1 MVMVPAPFTK
11 DAILEAHEA
20 GIRTIVTITE
30 GVPVHDMTIVYD
42 TVVRRGGARLIG
54 PNCPGLISPGKANI
68 GIIPGDITMPGRVG
82 LVSRSGTLTYQI
94 MYELAQAGIGI
105 STCVGIGG
113 DPVIGTQFLDVIQA
127 FAADSDTDAIAF
139 VGEIG
144 GSEEQRAGEWIRDNI
159 PDMPVVGYIA
169 GFEAP
174 AGKQMGHA
182 GAIVKEDGPGG
193 ESAAEKQAILAGF
206 GIPVADN
213 PSDAARLMIER
224 LGRGPTRTRRGLN
237 ASDPGRW
244 PGPPHTGT
252 RGARR
257 RPAQREARTRRG
269 LPVRWHPMGAG
280 STGGD
285 HWGRRVASRGSSPRG
300 IIQMPSPAVSDRA
313 FSVHFLSLSSGHRT
327 APTAMIPAPERASH
341 RDPRFQRARSRRDER
356 STRARRH
363 ECARLDA

>member
-1 MVMVPAPFTK
+1 MSIFIDEHTRVVVQGIGAQGTFHAARNQAYGTNIVAGVHPKRGGGMWDELSAPIFASVAEAVGATGADTSMVMVPAPFTK

-127 FAADSDTDAIAF
+127 FAADPDTDAIAF

-224 LGRGPTRTRRGLN
+224 LGR
-237 ASDPGRW
+237 
-244 PGPPHTGT
+244 
-252 RGARR
+252 
-257 RPAQREARTRRG
+257 
-269 LPVRWHPMGAG
+269 
-280 STGGD
+280 
-285 HWGRRVASRGSSPRG
+285 
-300 IIQMPSPAVSDRA
+300 
-313 FSVHFLSLSSGHRT
+313 
-327 APTAMIPAPERASH
+327 
-341 RDPRFQRARSRRDER
+341 
-356 STRARRH
+356 
-363 ECARLDA
+363 

>member
-1 MVMVPAPFTK
+1 MSIFIDEHTKVVVQGIGAQGTFHAARNQAYGTKVVAGVHPKRGGGTWEELGTPIFASVAEAVEATGADTSMVMVPAPFTK
-11 DAILEAHEA
+11 DAILEAHTA
-20 GIRTIVTITE
+20 GIRTIVAITE
-30 GVPVHDMTIVYD
+30 GVPVHDMTVVYD

-54 PNCPGLISPGKANI
+54 PNCPGLISPGKSNV

-94 MYELAQAGIGI
+94 MHELAQAGIGI

-127 FAADSDTDAIAF
+127 FAADPDTDAIAF

-213 PSDAARLMIER
+213 PTAAARLMIER
-224 LGRGPTRTRRGLN
+224 L
-237 ASDPGRW
+237 
-244 PGPPHTGT
+244 
-252 RGARR
+252 
-257 RPAQREARTRRG
+257 
-269 LPVRWHPMGAG
+269 
-280 STGGD
+280 
-285 HWGRRVASRGSSPRG
+285 
-300 IIQMPSPAVSDRA
+300 RA
-313 FSVHFLSLSSGHRT
+313 
-327 APTAMIPAPERASH
+327 
-341 RDPRFQRARSRRDER
+341 
-356 STRARRH
+356 
-363 ECARLDA
+363 